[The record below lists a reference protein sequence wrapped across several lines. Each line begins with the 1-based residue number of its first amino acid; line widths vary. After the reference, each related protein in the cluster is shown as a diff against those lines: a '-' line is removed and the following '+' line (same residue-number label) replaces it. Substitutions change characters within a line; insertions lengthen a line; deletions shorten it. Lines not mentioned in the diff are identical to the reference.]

1 MKPHKHK
8 RQDWCNCSS
17 SALEP
22 EDSCPIHGQVEYP
35 PRCYLCGQFLKREKY
50 EISQNN
56 QAIICPNR

>member
-22 EDSCPIHGQVEYP
+22 EDSCPIHGQAEYP
-35 PRCYLCGQFLKREKY
+35 PGCYLCGQFLKRWSVFKKGK
-50 EISQNN
+50 I
-56 QAIICPNR
+56 